1 MVMASD
7 AHFVDYVLEQMQ
19 GAGTL
24 ESRKMFGEYAIYCNQ
39 KVVALVCDNQLFVKI
54 TPQGQTFVDKASQ
67 PVLLAPPYRSAKD
80 SFLIQDQLDDHEWL
94 VQLIRITADALP
106 VPKPKRPK
114 KPKQKSTNLRN

>member
-1 MVMASD
+1 MASD

-19 GAGTL
+19 SAGAL

-54 TPQGQTFVDKASQ
+54 TAQGQAFLDKASQ
-67 PVLLAPPYRSAKD
+67 PVLLAPPYPSAKD
-80 SFLIQDQLDDHEWL
+80 SFLIQDQLDDREWL

-106 VPKPKRPK
+106 IPKPKLAKPKRPK
-114 KPKQKSTNLRN
+114 KPKST

>member
-1 MVMASD
+1 MASD

>member
-1 MVMASD
+1 MASD

-80 SFLIQDQLDDHEWL
+80 SFLIQDQLDDREWL

>member
-1 MVMASD
+1 MASD

-19 GAGTL
+19 GAGAL

-54 TPQGQTFVDKASQ
+54 TAQGQAFLDKTSQ
-67 PVLLAPPYRSAKD
+67 PVFLAPPYPSAID
-80 SFLIQDQLDDHEWL
+80 SFLIQDQLDDREWL

-106 VPKPKRPK
+106 IPKPKLAKPKRPK
-114 KPKQKSTNLRN
+114 KPKST